1 MPGFSLKKNQDTYN
15 FDLSGPVKL
24 NGNVVGAWTTNK
36 TNQIVVTKGDG
47 STVVF
52 DAGWQFNQDNHL
64 VLSSG
69 GAPVLDFNTVPGLQP
84 FYSTLNGVLNV
95 RPSPGQ
101 LFSFQLR
108 GDWAVSNDHLLSITI
123 NGVKSVIDGFF
134 FDPRSRFMYHFVDK
148 KNQLAASVF
157 GFVGT
162 WTSFTDADGKPR
174 VRFNYQLEP
183 AADGTPRTAVFELPK
198 GVAINRSNNQLMYQ
212 YDKAGQTRQIQF
224 VGTLAISPD
233 FVVTYGIDRQVS
245 GSGAQQVGSTTF
257 TFGAMVNKK
266 NFTGDLELLIKKQD
280 GTAGASTFAIR
291 GMFRGVHGATGVQV
305 GFTFE
310 QTRGGDPLNPNKVT
324 TTFGFAGAVTM
335 KNGTIQWT
343 FASNSAT
350 KTVALTVNV
359 DIRLGEASL
368 DSSLNITLENGQVAS
383 VKFLLG
389 VSF

>member
-1 MPGFSLKKNQDTYN
+1 MATFTLKKNQDT
-15 FDLSGPVKL
+15 FSLDLSGPVKL
-24 NGNVVGAWTTNK
+24 NGNVVGSWNTNK
-36 TNQIVVTKGDG
+36 TNQIVITKNDA

-52 DAGWQFNQDNHL
+52 DVAWQFNADNHL
-64 VLSSG
+64 VLSAA

-84 FYSTLNGVLNV
+84 FYSTINGVLNV
-95 RPSPGQ
+95 RPTPAQ

-108 GDWAVSNDHLLSITI
+108 GDWAVSNDHLLSLTI

-162 WTSFTDADGKPR
+162 WQSFVDTNGSPR
-174 VRFNYQLEP
+174 VRFTYQLEP

-198 GVAINRSNNQLMYQ
+198 GVVINRSNNQLMYS
-212 YDKAGQTRQIQF
+212 YDRAGQTRQIQF

-233 FVVTYGIDRQVS
+233 FVVTYAIDRQVA
-245 GSGAQQVGSTTF
+245 GNGAQQVGSTTF
-257 TFGAMVNKK
+257 TFGAMINKQ

-280 GTAGASTFAIR
+280 GTVGASTFAIR
-291 GMFRGVHGATGVQV
+291 GMFRGVHGSTGVQV

-310 QTRGGDPLNPNKVT
+310 QTRGGDPNNPNKVT
-324 TTFGFAGAVTM
+324 TTFGFAGAITM
-335 KNGTIQWT
+335 KNGTIQFV

-350 KTVALTVNV
+350 KSIALTVNV
-359 DIRLGEASL
+359 DIRLGGVNV
-368 DSSLNITLENGQVAS
+368 DSSLNITLENGQVAG

-389 VSF
+389 ISF